1 MNNVIK
7 VEGKI
12 IGEGQPTFLVAEIG
26 SNHGLDKSIVKNMV
40 DVSAKAGFDAVKFQI
55 YAAEEVFSKHEM
67 TTDVKLDY
75 LYGVR
80 PWWEVARDIILMPRS
95 WFGEM
100 FDYVRSKGM
109 IPFSAIHRVE
119 DVEFLDQFGLPIIKI
134 ASIDLHYHHFL
145 SQVAKYK
152 KPMLIST
159 GMAYLSE
166 IDETMR
172 LLKEENCKDIILLH
186 CISQYPPIPSEVNLR
201 NITMLREAF
210 DAPVGFS
217 DHSTGITTS
226 IGAVALNANV
236 IEKHITLDKTTK
248 GPDHSFAIEPD
259 EMYALVKAVREIEAA
274 MGKSYRVLSERDLAA
289 RKMIRRSIVARD
301 HIKKGDPITFKKIKF
316 ARPGSGIGTNEFKYI
331 EGRRAARDIAA
342 ETIIEWNMIS

>member
-172 LLKEENCKDIILLH
+172 LLKEENCKDIILSIQSGLF
-186 CISQYPPIPSEVNLR
+186 PIN
-201 NITMLREAF
+201 
-210 DAPVGFS
+210 FS
-217 DHSTGITTS
+217 YETFRQDI
-226 IGAVALNANV
+226 
-236 IEKHITLDKTTK
+236 LD
-248 GPDHSFAIEPD
+248 
-259 EMYALVKAVREIEAA
+259 MR
-274 MGKSYRVLSERDLAA
+274 A
-289 RKMIRRSIVARD
+289 R
-301 HIKKGDPITFKKIKF
+301 IKKLIISSKLLSSKF
-316 ARPGSGIGTNEFKYI
+316 
-331 EGRRAARDIAA
+331 
-342 ETIIEWNMIS
+342 

>member
-172 LLKEENCKDIILLH
+172 LLKEEN
-186 CISQYPPIPSEVNLR
+186 
-201 NITMLREAF
+201 
-210 DAPVGFS
+210 
-217 DHSTGITTS
+217 
-226 IGAVALNANV
+226 
-236 IEKHITLDKTTK
+236 
-248 GPDHSFAIEPD
+248 
-259 EMYALVKAVREIEAA
+259 
-274 MGKSYRVLSERDLAA
+274 
-289 RKMIRRSIVARD
+289 
-301 HIKKGDPITFKKIKF
+301 
-316 ARPGSGIGTNEFKYI
+316 
-331 EGRRAARDIAA
+331 
-342 ETIIEWNMIS
+342 